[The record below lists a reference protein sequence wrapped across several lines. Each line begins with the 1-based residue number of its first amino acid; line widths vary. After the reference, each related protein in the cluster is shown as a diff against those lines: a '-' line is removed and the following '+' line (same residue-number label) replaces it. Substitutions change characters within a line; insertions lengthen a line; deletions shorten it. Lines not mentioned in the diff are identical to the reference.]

1 MKKWK
6 SGFICLLVAV
16 ILVQIGVTYAPFQNV
31 VKAEDVAGDTLV
43 AKESD
48 WKYWDQGTYPGE
60 TWKDAAFD
68 DKAWKSGKGALGYNP
83 KNAEIKINTTISY
96 GADADKKYPVYFFR
110 KTFDVKDAA
119 KYLRTNLALK
129 ADDSAVVYVNGK
141 EVKRVRL
148 VDGMINFA
156 DYSGQ
161 QSADAV
167 EYEGIKLGAV
177 PLKEGANTIAVA
189 VFQQKGSSSDVTFD
203 AELTGFVTPDVV
215 VPDENYTPSKIAVT
229 FFGNTQTQKG
239 FTWHTKSDAG
249 SDLQY
254 VKVAGATPNF
264 TGAQTVTGKSEAND
278 AAIGGYSHQVAAKY
292 LDSGSA
298 YWYRVG
304 DKTRD
309 KWSEPAK
316 FMTQKRDTKAFD
328 FLYVTDSQGSSEEE
342 YSWTD
347 ATLNKGFSMYPKSE
361 FILQTGDLVNT
372 SSSPAE
378 WGWLF
383 GTSQNL
389 LSNTTIAAATGNHD
403 AFNNSFRQHFYYDH
417 PANANNL
424 NKGVYYSFDYGPA
437 HFMML
442 NTNDQDSRALDPTQ
456 LAWLKEDAKKARAD
470 GAKWLVVAFHK
481 GIYTVASHM
490 TDTEIVTLR
499 DQLAPVFDELGID
512 VVLQGHDHSYFR
524 SQQMDGKT
532 PIATDTIGKEQE
544 DGVSLDVDPG
554 GQSYYVINTSGYKFY
569 QPQSESKMAASGV
582 YPAKYAQPMLQMFA
596 GVSFTEDRFTYKAY
610 TYDAKAASTARA
622 TADANLFDSYG
633 ILKTD
638 RAKAVTSE
646 IEALP
651 SKVALA
657 DEAVIL
663 AAKASFDNLDGTLQ
677 KYVTNSAVLTAKL
690 ADLDKLKEEMTPP
703 ETPDPE
709 TPTDPVPPVTPEVPT
724 QPETPTTPETP
735 VAPEVPANPDTQT
748 TPDAVQPLPD
758 QDGATTPETLV
769 TSAETPSSE
778 DNDDN
783 LPTTGDTDTMWALVV
798 LGISFLI
805 FGTALLWRRKYK
817 L

>member
-6 SGFICLLVAV
+6 SGFVYLLVAL
-16 ILVQIGVTYAPFQNV
+16 ILVQIGVSYIPFGNV
-31 VKAEDVAGDTLV
+31 VKAEGVAGETLI
-43 AKESD
+43 AKESS
-48 WKYWDQGTYPGE
+48 WKYWDQGTYPGD
-60 TWKDAAFD
+60 TWRDGTFD
-68 DKAWKSGKGALGYNP
+68 DTAWKSGKGALGYNP
-83 KNAEIKINTTISY
+83 KNADIKINTTISY
-96 GADADKKYPVYFFR
+96 GTDEDKKYPVSFFR
-110 KTFDVKDAA
+110 KNFEVKGSD
-119 KYLRTNLALK
+119 KYLRANLALK
-129 ADDSAVVYVNGK
+129 ADDSAVVYMNGK

-148 VDGMINFA
+148 ADGAINFV

-161 QSADAV
+161 QSSDAV
-167 EYEGIKLGAV
+167 EYEGIKLGAI
-177 PLKEGANTIAVA
+177 PLVEGTNTIAVA
-189 VFQQKGSSSDVTFD
+189 VFQQKGTSSDVTFD
-203 AELTGFVTPDVV
+203 AELTGFVTPDEVV
-215 VPDENYTPSKIAVT
+215 ADADYTPSKIAVT

-239 FTWHTKSDAG
+239 VTWHTKSDAG

-254 VKVAGATPNF
+254 VKAVGTGVPSFA
-264 TGAQTVTGKSEAND
+264 GAQTVTGKSEAND
-278 AAIGGYSHQVAAKY
+278 AAIGGFSHQVAAKY
-292 LDSGSA
+292 LDSGTT

-316 FMTQKRDTKAFD
+316 FTTQKRNTKAFD

-347 ATLNKGFSMYPKSE
+347 ATLNKGFAMYPNAE

-383 GTSQNL
+383 GTSQKL

-512 VVLQGHDHSYFR
+512 IVLQGHDHSYFR
-524 SQQMDGKT
+524 SQQMDGKM
-532 PIATDTIGKEQE
+532 PIATDTIGKVE
-544 DGVSLDVDPG
+544 DDGISRDVDPG
-554 GQSYYVINTSGYKFY
+554 GQSYHVINTSGYKFY
-569 QPQSESKMAASGV
+569 QPQSESNMSAAGV

-596 GVSFTEDRFTYKAY
+596 GISFTEDRFTYKAY
-610 TYDAKAASTARA
+610 TYDAKSAQTARA
-622 TADANLFDSYG
+622 TTDATLFDTYG

-638 RAKAVTSE
+638 KAQAVTAE
-646 IEALP
+646 IDALP
-651 SKVALA
+651 TTIALT
-657 DEAVIL
+657 DEAAIL
-663 AAKASFDNLDGTLQ
+663 AAKAAYDNLDATLQ
-677 KYVTNSAVLTAKL
+677 KYVTNYAVLTAKL
-690 ADLDKLKEEMTPP
+690 ADLEALKVEEPTPEP
-703 ETPDPE
+703 EPEQPDPDPEIPTPEKPVNREQPEIPTSPE
-709 TPTDPVPPVTPEVPT
+709 TPTASEQLTV
-724 QPETPTTPETP
+724 
-735 VAPEVPANPDTQT
+735 
-748 TPDAVQPLPD
+748 VQPLPN
-758 QDGATTPETLV
+758 QVGAESKPVEASAVSDGDA
-769 TSAETPSSE
+769 SE
-778 DNDDN
+778 PN

-798 LGISFLI
+798 LGGSLLVLGSAI
-805 FGTALLWRRKYK
+805 LWRRKLK
-817 L
+817 

>member
-6 SGFICLLVAV
+6 SGFVYLLVAL
-16 ILVQIGVTYAPFQNV
+16 ILVQIGVTYTPFPNA
-31 VKAEDVAGDTLV
+31 VKADSQAGDTFI
-43 AKESD
+43 AKESE
-48 WKYWDQGTYPGE
+48 WKYWDQGTYPGD
-60 TWKDAAFD
+60 TWRDQTFND
-68 DKAWKSGKGALGYNP
+68 TAWKLGKGALGYNP

-96 GADADKKYPVYFFR
+96 GAVEDKKYPVYFFR
-110 KTFDVKDAA
+110 KNFEVKGAD
-119 KYLRTNLALK
+119 KYLRANLALK
-129 ADDSAVVYVNGK
+129 ADDSAVIYVNGN

-148 VDGMINFA
+148 ADGAINFG

-167 EYEGIKLGAV
+167 EYEGIKLGAI
-177 PLKEGANTIAVA
+177 PLKEGTNTIAVA
-189 VFQQKGSSSDVTFD
+189 VFQQKGTSSDVTFD
-203 AELTGFVTPDVV
+203 AELTGFTTPEEVAADG
-215 VPDENYTPSKIAVT
+215 DYTPSKIAVT

-239 FTWHTKSDAG
+239 FTWHTKAEAG

-254 VKVAGATPNF
+254 VKVAGSAAPNF
-264 TGAQTVTGKSEAND
+264 VGAQTVTGTQEAND
-278 AAIGGYSHQVAAKY
+278 AAIGGFSHQVAAKY
-292 LDSGSA
+292 LNSGTT

-309 KWSEPAK
+309 TWSEPAK
-316 FMTQKRDTKAFD
+316 FTTQKRDTKAFD

-347 ATLNKGFSMYPKSE
+347 ATLNKGFGMFPNSE

-383 GTSQNL
+383 GTSQKL

-456 LAWLKEDAKKARAD
+456 LAWLKADAKKARED

-490 TDTEIVTLR
+490 TDSEIVTLR

-512 VVLQGHDHSYFR
+512 IVLQGHDHSYFR

-532 PIATDTIGKEQE
+532 PIAVDKIGKVEE
-544 DGVSLDVDPG
+544 DGISRDVDPG
-554 GQSYYVINTSGYKFY
+554 GQSYHVINTSGYKFY
-569 QPQSESKMAASGV
+569 QPQSESKMSAAGV

-596 GVSFTEDRFTYKAY
+596 GISFTEDRFTYKAY
-610 TYDAKAASTARA
+610 TYDAKSAQTARVAA
-622 TADANLFDSYG
+622 TPANLFDTYG

-638 RAKAVTSE
+638 KAKAVTAE
-646 IEALP
+646 IAALP
-651 SKVALA
+651 EKVALT
-657 DEAVIL
+657 DEAAIL
-663 AAKASFDNLDGTLQ
+663 AAKASYDNLDTTLQ
-677 KYVTNSAVLTAKL
+677 KYVTNSDVLVAKL
-690 ADLDKLKEEMTPP
+690 ADLEKLQTEEPTP
-703 ETPDPE
+703 EQPDPE
-709 TPTDPVPPVTPEVPT
+709 TPTEQPVTPEVPT
-724 QPETPTTPETP
+724 TNPEKPIPSQPSANQESEN
-735 VAPEVPANPDTQT
+735 APKP
-748 TPDAVQPLPD
+748 
-758 QDGATTPETLV
+758 V
-769 TSAETPSSE
+769 TSTNGDTRTEEVADEKG
-778 DNDDN
+778 
-783 LPTTGDTDTMWALVV
+783 LPTTGDTPTMWALITLGGSFLV
-798 LGISFLI
+798 LGTS
-805 FGTALLWRRKYK
+805 LLWRRKYK
-817 L
+817 